1 MYNWGDNYDSGS
13 AQKTAL
19 IIFQILVFK
28 YFECF
33 STCPQFY
40 CSRRIFSPETACHE
54 VFVYTDSEI
63 IHAQL
68 LELDPM
74 LATRSLISQSSQG
87 HT

>member
-1 MYNWGDNYDSGS
+1 MYNWGENYDSGS

-19 IIFQILVFK
+19 IISQILVFK

-40 CSRRIFSPETACHE
+40 CSRRIFFLLKQPAMKSL
-54 VFVYTDSEI
+54 YTQIEI

-68 LELDPM
+68 LELNPM
-74 LATRSLISQSSQG
+74 LATRSLISQSS
-87 HT
+87 